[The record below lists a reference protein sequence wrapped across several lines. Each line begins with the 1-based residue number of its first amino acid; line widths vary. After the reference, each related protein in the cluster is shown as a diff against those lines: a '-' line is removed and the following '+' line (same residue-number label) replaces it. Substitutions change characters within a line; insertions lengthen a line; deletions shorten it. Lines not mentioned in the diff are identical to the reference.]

1 MWERGKFLCVRGV
14 KSRNLL
20 GIYDKGYDKWLG
32 KGNFGERQVWT
43 GIEEIGCGRNFW
55 DGVSR

>member
-1 MWERGKFLCVRGV
+1 MWSREKALLYKEEVVFWLLEISVGAWKIFVCEGV

-32 KGNFGERQVWT
+32 KGNFGER
-43 GIEEIGCGRNFW
+43 
-55 DGVSR
+55 